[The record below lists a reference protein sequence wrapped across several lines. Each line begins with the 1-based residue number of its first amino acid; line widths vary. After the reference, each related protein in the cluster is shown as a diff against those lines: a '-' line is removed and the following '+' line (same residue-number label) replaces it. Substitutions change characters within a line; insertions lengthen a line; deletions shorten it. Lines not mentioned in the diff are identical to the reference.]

1 MHAQS
6 WTHVLGSTGVE
17 NARTTL
23 AKTLP
28 AGSQAGVWIGG
39 AVITKGFAEHW
50 LAWHD
55 REAKRAGRFRFWIA
69 VGGAVV
75 VATIAALLTLSKQ
88 TISPTTVER
97 VGVSTLRAP
106 IIV

>member
-1 MHAQS
+1 M
-6 WTHVLGSTGVE
+6 E
-17 NARTTL
+17 NVRTTL

-55 REAKRAGRFRFWIA
+55 HRAKRPGRSCFWIA
-69 VGGAVV
+69 VGGAAVV
-75 VATIAALLTLSKQ
+75 VGTLAALRSRATGKAAWTLSRGY
-88 TISPTTVER
+88 TMMGATTDSGR
-97 VGVSTLRAP
+97 AGSFQRFLR
-106 IIV
+106 